1 MIRIAIA
8 LVVVFLLSSSAW
20 AKNWNTSDSRV
31 TESEPADFWN
41 KTKNAKS
48 CNGPEFDHIPD
59 EISIQRIAVEDN
71 VFEEL
76 NEPLGFRSST
86 YCKFNYAE
94 KRVPVPLVDAKI
106 NSKYGGEDQKRFQ
119 PIYEFINTNIGLNR
133 LEPNGIALN
142 RLKEFLLS
150 WSSADAL
157 SQNIRFTLM
166 KEFRLDFHVQSL
178 LPSMIIAY
186 SDISKSLSK
195 DEKVQI
201 GKWLNRLVEQSQ
213 QSYFYS
219 RQDNKVYLR
228 HLTALL
234 WGIVIKND
242 KLIEQAK
249 KSYQNAIFD
258 MRPDGTFPKDVSRGG
273 SGIHY
278 QNRST
283 NALMAM
289 AGYASL
295 IGEDW
300 IHYNVRGRSIK
311 NAVMWLDAAN
321 ADPTLNRIY
330 ARNCDG
336 GSRASID
343 NPDMTHLNI
352 LLNSESDISWV
363 VVYTHL
369 TDEKL
374 HFLSNRGA
382 GGGGYWTTAYG
393 PQACLIVN

>member
-1 MIRIAIA
+1 M
-8 LVVVFLLSSSAW
+8 
-20 AKNWNTSDSRV
+20 
-31 TESEPADFWN
+31 
-41 KTKNAKS
+41 
-48 CNGPEFDHIPD
+48 
-59 EISIQRIAVEDN
+59 
-71 VFEEL
+71 
-76 NEPLGFRSST
+76 
-86 YCKFNYAE
+86 
-94 KRVPVPLVDAKI
+94 PLVDAKI

-213 QSYFYS
+213 QSYFHS

-249 KSYQNAIFD
+249 QSYQNAIFD

-330 ARNCDG
+330 ARHCDG

-374 HFLSNRGA
+374 HFL
-382 GGGGYWTTAYG
+382 
-393 PQACLIVN
+393 